1 MAELKLKPELL
12 PMVVQGGFY
21 LAALLSSHFL
31 LVKPLLGLTAERKRR
46 TLGAVDSAKGL
57 EAKLEKIEKTYKD
70 AQQQALTE
78 ARDLRNAQLLAG
90 QAEAQ
95 AIVTE
100 ASENAKTTLARVRTT
115 LSEQLRNERT
125 KIPSMVSELS
135 DTILS
140 RLVQNSKIILVMVG
154 SALASLT
161 AQASGGAVDPMYG
174 IFWPYFQFTV
184 FAAALVFLARKPIT
198 KMLDDRRD
206 NLRTRLSEAREAM
219 VLAQRKTQEYE
230 EKLRNLQSELE
241 ALRHEFA
248 EDGVKQRDKLI
259 SDAKATAQQIIRD
272 GERVSQQLI
281 VEGKTSLRKE
291 IFEQVLVVLE
301 EKLKGETLTQ
311 VDSALRQNALSSL
324 RSTPHHEGV

>member
-21 LAALLSSHFL
+21 LAALVSSHFL

-46 TLGAVDSAKGL
+46 TQGAVESAKGL

-95 AIVTE
+95 AIVIE
-100 ASENAKTTLARVRTT
+100 ASETAKATLARVRNT
-115 LSEQLRNERT
+115 LTEQLQSERT

-135 DTILS
+135 ETILT
-140 RLVQNSKIILVMVG
+140 RLVHNSKAVVFLLG
-154 SALASLT
+154 AALTSFSAHA
-161 AQASGGAVDPMYG
+161 AGGAVDPMYG
-174 IFWPYFQFTV
+174 IFWPYFQFIV
-184 FAAALVFLARKPIT
+184 FVSALIFLARKPIS
-198 KMLDDRRD
+198 KMLDERRD

-219 VLAQRKTQEYE
+219 VLAQRKTEEYE
-230 EKLRNLQSELE
+230 TKLKNLQGELD
-241 ALRHEFA
+241 ALRREFA

-259 SDAKATAQQIIRD
+259 ADAKATAQQIVRD
-272 GERVSQQLI
+272 SERVSQQLI
-281 VEGKTSLRKE
+281 IEGKTNLRKE
-291 IFEQVLVVLE
+291 IFDQVLVVLE
-301 EKLKGETLTQ
+301 EKLKGETLTR
-311 VDSALRQNALSSL
+311 VDAALRQSALSSL
-324 RSTPHHEGV
+324 RSTPH